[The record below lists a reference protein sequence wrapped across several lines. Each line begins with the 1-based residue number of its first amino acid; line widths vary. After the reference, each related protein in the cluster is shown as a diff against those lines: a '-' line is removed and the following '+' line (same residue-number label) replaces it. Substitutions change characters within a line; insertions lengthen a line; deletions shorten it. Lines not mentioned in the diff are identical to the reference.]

1 MYKVIVND
9 KAPISIH
16 FKDGAAFL
24 NDKNA
29 DIDMQHVGNNLFHI
43 LQNNQ
48 SYNAEII
55 SVNADEKILSVRI
68 NNNVY
73 SVSVKDRF
81 DILLQ
86 QMGMN
91 SASAKKAND
100 LKAPMPGLVFKINV
114 TEGQVVKKG
123 DNLMILEA
131 MKMENILKAAG
142 DGIIKSIKVNLKDA
156 VEKGQLLMQ
165 IE

>member
-1 MYKVIVND
+1 MYKVSVND

-16 FKDGAAFL
+16 FNDGAAFL

-29 DIDMQHVGNNLFHI
+29 AIDMQHIGNNQFHI
-43 LQNNQ
+43 LQNSQ

-55 SVNADEKILSVRI
+55 SVNADEKILTVRI

-73 SVSVKDRF
+73 GVSVKDRF

-91 SASAKKAND
+91 NTSAKKAND

-142 DGIIKSIKVNLKDA
+142 DGTIKSIKVNLKDA